1 MYKIL
6 IVEDDSTIAEAVRRH
21 LERWGHEVECV
32 TDFAAV
38 LEHFIRFA
46 PQLVLD
52 AKDCQIHLITLE
64 DYERLTGKTGDLE
77 EGQVLLYS
85 TGSAYGYDEMDF
97 MGKRL
102 QVKEV
107 TEPLYPWPCAGKA
120 YLNESYVITVKDEKA
135 MTELVNVWEI
145 HIGQEAVDQKEKTG
159 ILLEGEEEEKEGFM
173 KELKAWKDQNGD
185 LLMLTDGV
193 EMRRIDYA
201 MNGGLL
207 FIGILFGMVFFVCL
221 LLIMY
226 YKQLSEGCEDQGSFA
241 IMQKV
246 GMGEEDI
253 KKTVQRQMVLV
264 FAFPLLTAFVHTA
277 VGVCMVDLLMGI
289 LRMFNISLLI
299 LCAVGV
305 SLSFTVIY
313 LICYAVTSKVY
324 YRVVLHSR

>member
-159 ILLEGEEEEKEGFM
+159 ILLEGEE
-173 KELKAWKDQNGD
+173 
-185 LLMLTDGV
+185 
-193 EMRRIDYA
+193 
-201 MNGGLL
+201 
-207 FIGILFGMVFFVCL
+207 
-221 LLIMY
+221 
-226 YKQLSEGCEDQGSFA
+226 
-241 IMQKV
+241 
-246 GMGEEDI
+246 DI

-289 LRMFNISLLI
+289 LRMFNTSLLI